1 MLLNE
6 ELESKIS
13 ENKSS
18 INTKKKKRKRKSKH
32 YKYLTKKVYKYYN
45 NDNDA
50 KISLTEHNNIL
61 NEYEEELKFLNIKRK
76 AAENIDKEKQNNN
89 SSIIICVN
97 NNKKDNNSN
106 IFEDNYS
113 YNEKK
118 SFNNNN
124 KNEKIKISQLYN
136 LYHYLFVKSGLDC
149 VSPSRFV
156 DYLSNE
162 ISETKDN
169 SLKKDKINFEN
180 IKKILLNLDKDNIEN
195 SLIDKLIKE
204 YFHCTFKHS
213 IFEKIIKKVNNIIIN
228 QNDNNNNLYLNNDNN
243 SININNNIYDK
254 NTKSKKDKYNYSNLL
269 VEKLKNNNYKSS
281 LSMSNDSELFKSIIY
296 MNNKH
301 SINNNNIS
309 EKTIINSLEAF
320 KDKLNSFKKENKEN
334 VNKNNKEYLK
344 NTLKSKKLRK
354 YINNKLFSFNQ
365 SFNNNKILKILDDN
379 IFNQII
385 KLLIDNKNGIK
396 NIIKKINELKIPEN
410 INKNDVSNFLILLF
424 FMAGI
429 TIINNDPNEISKSDL
444 SILTP
449 VFQYFNTID
458 KLSNIKINKK
468 KKIKIKKINNK
479 NANKIKIKIDDTNSE
494 KSKIGNTQSYNE
506 EKKLEDENNGEKEKE
521 KIINIILNNN
531 DNSLINQKISN
542 NDNKSYKND
551 SSTNEIVSIKIPN
564 SNKANN
570 FQNSNNNNILIGK
583 DIISEFKNE
592 NFEFNNFQ
600 KKLLNDLSL
609 GKDIFK
615 LDCVKIREKKT
626 KNINDKKG
634 EIYSE
639 INIEIDEET
648 EKINNEGNYIKNN
661 DNNNTNGKIILKK
674 DGNKIIIYN
683 DEFSEGNKN
692 NLK

>member
-45 NDNDA
+45 NDNDD

-468 KKIKIKKINNK
+468 KKIKIKKTNNK